1 MQQSMVE
8 SLRSYL
14 KHATL
19 RDVLIVQDIERFISD
34 GEYRKERQRR
44 TLLEVQRERDDWF
57 RQRAGKR

>member
-1 MQQSMVE
+1 MVE